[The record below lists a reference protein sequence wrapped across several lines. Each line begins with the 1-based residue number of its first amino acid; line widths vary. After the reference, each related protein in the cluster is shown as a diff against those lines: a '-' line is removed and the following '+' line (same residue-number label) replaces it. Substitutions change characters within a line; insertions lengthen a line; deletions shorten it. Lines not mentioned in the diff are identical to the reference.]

1 MFRLA
6 SAIAAIV
13 LLFPFAGASA
23 QSWPSQPITMIVS
36 FPPGGATDL
45 VGRQLAS
52 EMSKVLNQSVVVA
65 NRAGAAG
72 TIGSAAI
79 ANAPGNGYTFGF
91 VVSAAL
97 TVVPHLQK
105 VPYQLDSFQYLCR
118 TFDIPVY
125 ALVTADSRF
134 KSMRELISYARAN
147 PGKLNYASVGIGSL
161 PHMAGLD
168 LERAAGIKMNHVP
181 YKGEGPAVIDLLGK
195 HVDLLFGTNAVAS
208 THRLRRLAAASEKR
222 AADLPDVPTL
232 AEMGYNVSWSIVGG
246 AIAPQGI
253 DPVARSGLEKACAT
267 AAATP
272 AFQQALVRMNV
283 VPLYADG
290 ATYRDQLIRDIGR
303 NRVLIKDS
311 GLLAQ

>member
-1 MFRLA
+1 
-6 SAIAAIV
+6 
-13 LLFPFAGASA
+13 
-23 QSWPSQPITMIVS
+23 MIVS

-52 EMSKVLNQSVVVA
+52 EMSKSLGQSVVVA
-65 NRAGAAG
+65 NRGGAAG
-72 TIGSAAI
+72 TIGSNAI
-79 ANAPGNGYTFGF
+79 ANAPTDGYTFGF

-105 VPYQLDSFQYLCR
+105 VPYQLDSFHYLCR

-125 ALVTADSRF
+125 ALVTSDSRF
-134 KSMRELISYARAN
+134 KTMADLISYAKAN

-168 LERAAGIKMNHVP
+168 LERAAGIKLNHVP

-195 HVDLLFGTNAVAS
+195 HVELLFGTNAVAS
-208 THRLRRLAAASEKR
+208 THRLRRLAVAADKR
-222 AADLPDVPTL
+222 ASDLPDVPTL

-246 AIAPQGI
+246 AIAPKGI
-253 DPVARSGLEKACAT
+253 NAT
-267 AAATP
+267 ARTKLEQACKTASAVP
-272 AFQQALVRMNV
+272 SFQQALIRMNV
-283 VPLYADG
+283 TPQYGDSEA
-290 ATYRDQLIRDIGR
+290 YRNQLIRDAGR
-303 NRVLIKDS
+303 NRVLIRDS